1 MGINQKEKQKLI
13 DNNHPK
19 LSVRQQCRLIGLNRS
34 NLYYEAASEPEENLL
49 LMCLMDEEHTR
60 RPFKGVLKMQ
70 AYLRDLGYSVNVKRV
85 RRLLRLMGLEAICPR
100 KNLSKANQA
109 HKKYPYLLK
118 GLAITAPNQVWCSDI
133 TYIRL
138 AEGFIY
144 LVAIMDW
151 HSRYVLS
158 WRISNSLDAS
168 FCVEALEGALM
179 FYGFPEIFN
188 TDQGAQF
195 TSESFTGLLL
205 ANKIKISM
213 DGKGRAFD
221 NIFIERLWRSVK
233 YEEVYLKE
241 YNSIKE
247 AKLNLDSYFKFYNFE
262 RHHQGLGNKKP
273 AEIYFKKDMSLGCI
287 NNVDNSLLVP
297 RKVTHIINMC
307 PQTQQ

>member
-1 MGINQKEKQKLI
+1 MI

>member
-1 MGINQKEKQKLI
+1 
-13 DNNHPK
+13 
-19 LSVRQQCRLIGLNRS
+19 
-34 NLYYEAASEPEENLL
+34 
-49 LMCLMDEEHTR
+49 
-60 RPFKGVLKMQ
+60 
-70 AYLRDLGYSVNVKRV
+70 
-85 RRLLRLMGLEAICPR
+85 
-100 KNLSKANQA
+100 
-109 HKKYPYLLK
+109 
-118 GLAITAPNQVWCSDI
+118 
-133 TYIRL
+133 
-138 AEGFIY
+138 
-144 LVAIMDW
+144 MDW